1 MEIRVLRYFLAVARE
16 ENISQAAEVL
26 HITQPTL
33 SRQISQLE
41 EELGV
46 QLFTR
51 GKHLSLT
58 DAGVMLRR
66 RAEEVTDLMDRIES
80 EFAEPEEV
88 GGRIAI
94 GEGALSSSA
103 LLMETMMRFREK
115 YPKVQ
120 YAIYMNT
127 ADYIR
132 EQLDKGLCDFG
143 LLLEPVDI
151 EKYDFLRMPGK
162 EVWGLFMSKDHPLA
176 EREAIRKEDLAGI
189 PLITPSRLSVQKE
202 ISGWLGED
210 VDRLNVF
217 GTCNIV
223 TNAQI
228 MVETGDICFM
238 AVKGA
243 MDSIQTDR
251 LVFRP
256 LYPELTLT
264 SVLVWKKF
272 QPVSAAAGKFLDEI
286 KQVCRN
292 SGAESGRR

>member
-16 ENISQAAEVL
+16 ENISRAAEVL

-80 EFAEPEEV
+80 EFAEPDEV
-88 GGRIAI
+88 GGRITI
-94 GEGALSSSA
+94 GEGALSSSVY
-103 LLMETMMRFREK
+103 LMKAMSEFREK

-120 YAIYMNT
+120 YEIYMNT
-127 ADYIR
+127 SDYIR

-151 EKYDFLRMPGK
+151 EKYEFFRMPGK
-162 EVWGLFMSKDHPLA
+162 EVWGLFMEKEHPLA
-176 EREAIRKEDLAGI
+176 GKDLIRREDLAGV

-210 VDRLNVF
+210 VDRLNIF
-217 GTCNIV
+217 GTCNII

-228 MVETGDICFM
+228 MDDLGPVCFM
-238 AVKGA
+238 SVKGA
-243 MDSIQTDR
+243 MDSMQNER

-272 QPVSAAAGKFLDEI
+272 QPFSRAAGRFLEKI
-286 KQVCRN
+286 KQICMT
-292 SGAESGRR
+292 SGYAREV